1 MLKLD
6 IKSNKK
12 EEKNEDINDKKDK
25 DIIKINTS
33 SKNSNKKVVEIKT
46 TIHSNSNKKVI
57 IVKPSSNTNIN
68 INNSTSNTVTGNI
81 NTNNQVNNQAFVKK
95 LPTKK

>member
-68 INNSTSNTVTGNI
+68 INHSTSNTVTGNI